1 MARPTTTR
9 APEVTAGI
17 AAALVRFLETGTA
30 GPGLFAPEVF
40 CDFTRPTWRNQSAGR
55 AATLA
60 LRTDNHPWPS
70 RVTRHRLDPTDRGFV
85 LEFEEEW
92 VDDAGAP
99 WYCREI
105 LRADVGP
112 EGIVELAVYCT
123 GDWDPARITEHA
135 AAVELI
141 RP

>member
-1 MARPTTTR
+1 MASPTTT
-9 APEVTAGI
+9 PSDTAAL
-17 AAALVRFLETGTA
+17 AAAVVRFLETGA
-30 GPGLFAPEVF
+30 ADPGLFAPDVF
-40 CDFTRPTWRNQSAGR
+40 CDFTQPTWRTQAVGR

-60 LRTDNHPWPS
+60 LRTDNHPWRS
-70 RVTRHRLDPTDRGFV
+70 RVTRHRVDPTPAGFV

-92 VDDAGAP
+92 VDTAGTP

-105 LRADVGP
+105 VRADVGP
-112 EGIVELAVYCT
+112 EGIVDLAVYCT
-123 GDWDPARITEHA
+123 GDWDPARIAEHA